1 MEHLLSLFQGVQGPD
16 RQQQNLEADL
26 GYHELDT
33 NVMYDP
39 ATGEGLVCVN
49 GRCISNKKK
58 MQMHDENALGLRSG
72 NGRPGYGG
80 NGRDS
85 NQSPN
90 RRNPMD

>member
-1 MEHLLSLFQGVQGPD
+1 MAGLV
-16 RQQQNLEADL
+16 
-26 GYHELDT
+26 ELDT

-58 MQMHDENALGLRSG
+58 MQMHDENSLGL

-80 NGRDS
+80 SANGGGKRKKR
-85 NQSPN
+85 Q
-90 RRNPMD
+90 

>member
-1 MEHLLSLFQGVQGPD
+1 MM
-16 RQQQNLEADL
+16 LETDMGGL
-26 GYHELDT
+26 VELDT

-58 MQMHDENALGLRSG
+58 MQMHDENSLGL

-80 NGRDS
+80 GGGGGDNGG
-85 NQSPN
+85 
-90 RRNPMD
+90 RRKRRQ